1 MTSERTRG
9 KITLG
14 IDTSE
19 SPGSLALLDED
30 ELIGEWPL
38 AQPGRRHAQT
48 LIGELDRRLKEFD
61 LTPREVHAVAVSRGP
76 GSFTGLRVGV
86 MCAKTWAY
94 VTGCRVIGIDTYRAI
109 ACNAPV
115 AVDHLYVVGDAL
127 RGDLF
132 AGEYTRDEYGI
143 WQRTGDVAIQP
154 RKDWLS
160 RRNEGEVVTGPA
172 SLLYSDEFQNARIHI
187 LDPAMAKPHAE
198 WIARLGQLSLS
209 LGHTDDWK
217 TMVPFYL
224 RRPAAEE
231 NPAFPRTPFVSS
243 E

>member
-1 MTSERTRG
+1 MH
-9 KITLG
+9 TLA

-19 SPGSLALLDED
+19 SPGSLALLASGK
-30 ELIGEWPL
+30 LLGEWDL

-61 LTPREVHAVAVSRGP
+61 LTPRQIDAIAVSLGP

-94 VTGCRVIGIDTYRAI
+94 VTGCRLIGVDTFRAI
-109 ACNAPV
+109 ASNAPADV
-115 AVDHLYVVGDAL
+115 AHLFIIGDAL

-132 AGEYTRDEYGI
+132 IGEYARDESGV
-143 WQRTGDVAIQP
+143 WQRIRDVTIQP
-154 RKDWLS
+154 RSAWLS
-160 RRNEGEVVTGPA
+160 QRTEGETVTGPA
-172 SLLYSDEFQNARIHI
+172 SLLFDDELRQRGMCV
-187 LDPAMAKPHAE
+187 LDAAMAKPHAE
-198 WIARLGQLSLS
+198 WIARWGEWELSQ
-209 LGHTDDWK
+209 GHVDDWK
-217 TMVPFYL
+217 TLVPFYL

-231 NPAFPRTPFVSS
+231 NPAFPRTPFAAK